1 MLTGVP
7 SYLSPPQL
15 SEARLVLPAAALTP
29 AVPAGQPGGGTSIT
43 GARRQARPI
52 PQHGLLLAGAP
63 GGHEGPSEH
72 CPHAPQSQL
81 APHG

>member
-1 MLTGVP
+1 MAGVP

-15 SEARLVLPAAALTP
+15 SEARHVFPAAARTP
-29 AVPAGQPGGGTSIT
+29 AVPAGQPGGGTCIACT
-43 GARRQARPI
+43 CGQARPV
-52 PQHGLLLAGAP
+52 PHHGLLLAGPP

-81 APHG
+81 VPHG